1 MDGHGT
7 VASVGRSDH
16 AQLAEL
22 VLARERLLLVSRLNA
37 ILFRQDPDLQQVNR
51 IRFGSVAFAV
61 ADAATGAHALPV
73 AGTDDRASAEGI
85 LVLDGALEDVG
96 DDLHVA
102 MRVRREALAAG
113 DAVLVDDAQGSKT
126 HVVAVVIF
134 AER

>member
-1 MDGHGT
+1 MDGI
-7 VASVGRSDH
+7 
-16 AQLAEL
+16 
-22 VLARERLLLVSRLNA
+22 RL
-37 ILFRQDPDLQQVNR
+37 
-51 IRFGSVAFAV
+51 GSIAFTV
-61 ADAATGAHALPV
+61 ADAAAGAHALPV
-73 AGTDDRASAEGI
+73 ARADDRASAEGI

-134 AER
+134 AERKRVISIEPAEVEVAAFGSFASGDHNESSLLLII